1 MVVTEEILITRE
13 NPRSEDA
20 QLMMEELSQCLNQ
33 ITGDS
38 GINSFNVEDVCH
50 KRAVFAIARDKNGFP
65 VGCGAFRPF
74 ENEKAAEIKR
84 MYARKKASGVGSRL
98 LAFLEEE
105 ARQMGYTCLRL
116 ETRRINTGAVNFYL
130 RHGYKI
136 IPNYGK
142 YIYNEKAVCFEKQ
155 LELER

>member
-65 VGCGAFRPF
+65 VGCGALRPF

-84 MYARKKASGVGSRL
+84 MYARRKASGVGSRL

-116 ETRRINTGAVNFYL
+116 ETRRINSGAVNFYL

-155 LELER
+155 LKLER